1 MIKIEVGYRMKMWE
15 VKAEIGKKEY
25 KWHFC
30 DLKSISEGKII
41 VLRENWFDLFLW
53 CVKKRGAQSFTIKSL
68 ISPEGEEV
76 SGQNILL
83 ILLTFEDLPMGFLIR
98 ILEKTGELIAIWP
111 KEFAEAAKRDLPTL
125 KTLVTKMIAVPE
137 KLSDIV
143 IASTSPLQEFKEDV
157 EYIT

>member
-1 MIKIEVGYRMKMWE
+1 MRLWE

-30 DLKSISEGKII
+30 DLKSICKGKVI
-41 VLRENWFDLFLW
+41 VLKEEWFNLFLS
-53 CVKKRGAQSFTIKSL
+53 CAKKRGIQSFTIKSL
-68 ISPEGEEV
+68 ISPEGREV

-98 ILEKTGELIAIWP
+98 ILDKTGELIAIWP
-111 KEFAEAAKRDLPTL
+111 KEFAEAAQKDLPTL
-125 KTLVTKMIAVPE
+125 KILITKMITVPE

-143 IASTSPLQEFKEDV
+143 IAATASLEDFKEDV